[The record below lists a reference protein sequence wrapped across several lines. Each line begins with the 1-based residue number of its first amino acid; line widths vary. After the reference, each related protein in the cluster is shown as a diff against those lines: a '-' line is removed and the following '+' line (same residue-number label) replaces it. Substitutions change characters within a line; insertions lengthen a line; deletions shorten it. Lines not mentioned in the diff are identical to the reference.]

1 MSFVFGF
8 LLFLLAAG
16 YSLAT
21 HQSKMKV
28 KVVRKNCVRHI
39 DEDTDF

>member
-8 LLFLLAAG
+8 LLLLLATG

-21 HQSKMKV
+21 HWSKTKV

-39 DEDTDF
+39 DEDADF